1 MLLLL
6 INLAV
11 MGAVLGALLKAY
23 YELPFLHNNPEMS
36 GGVALVVLLVFLWI
50 FPKLIWQIIK
60 FALFAF
66 VVFLICQK
74 MGWNVDKLRSA
85 PSEMGKKLEE
95 QAQQIK
101 DAKEALEQATQAAD
115 ELADRVTSSYVPVKV
130 SGVLTGGV
138 IEVDGKPQML
148 YGIDAPDL
156 AQFCR
161 EESGRSYSCGLQ
173 SQRELNKM
181 LRGQK
186 ISCARR
192 GKNKVACQTEDG
204 SDVAA
209 MMLHSGWAVA
219 DKSAPKEYKQE
230 EKSAYLAKVG
240 LWQGKFQA
248 PWDWRQKNPEKAT
261 DYAKELDD
269 DGAESKGGKK
279 APLKSFYNNIK
290 SMFSK

>member
-36 GGVALVVLLVFLWI
+36 GGVALVILLVFLWI

-66 VVFLICQK
+66 VVLLICQK
-74 MGWNVDKLRSA
+74 MGWNMDKLRSA
-85 PSEMGKKLEE
+85 PSEAGKKLEE
-95 QAQQIK
+95 QVQQIK
-101 DAKEALEQATQAAD
+101 DAKDAFDQASQVAD
-115 ELADRVTSSYVPVKV
+115 ELTDRVTSSYVPVKV
-130 SGVLTGGV
+130 SNTLTGSV
-138 IEVDGKPQML
+138 IEVDGEPLML

-156 AQFCR
+156 SQLCYDER
-161 EESGRSYSCGLQ
+161 GRSYSCGLQ
-173 SQRELNKM
+173 SQRELNSM
-181 LRGQK
+181 LRRQK
-186 ISCARR
+186 ISCAKR
-192 GKNKVACQTEDG
+192 GNNKVACQTEDG

-230 EKSAYLAKVG
+230 EKSAYLAKIG

-248 PWDWRQKNPEKAT
+248 PWDWRQKHADKAQN
-261 DYAKELDD
+261 YAKELD
-269 DGAESKGGKK
+269 GGKNEATNSK
-279 APLKSFYNNIK
+279 RTSLKSFYNNIK